1 MKAREGDGV
10 LEGSR
15 GAEETRRGCEYCA
28 VNSVCG
34 KVCLQLHSDA
44 PDPEQ
49 RASRGP
55 APNEA
60 CEPRKPTGPTAT
72 RTNGRNAGLAERSL
86 MRRRAH
92 GLEAVREEAARRPQ
106 RP

>member
-44 PDPEQ
+44 PDPEK
-49 RASRGP
+49 RASRSEGECP
-55 APNEA
+55 KPNP
-60 CEPRKPTGPTAT
+60 EPSTDADANE
-72 RTNGRNAGLAERSL
+72 RT
-86 MRRRAH
+86 
-92 GLEAVREEAARRPQ
+92 Q
-106 RP
+106 RWSC